1 MDINLTINNKFGIS
15 FTANIDDDK
24 NLYNVHFWD
33 SEDTEID
40 AYVMDD
46 YKEYQTTIMSDI
58 KSYMTIETEEDLAK
72 VIKGL
77 ASNFGSDLTFN
88 KPGSSEKI
96 VIQCIE

>member
-58 KSYMTIETEEDLAK
+58 KSYMTIETEEDLTK
-72 VIKGL
+72 VIRSL